1 MTVTANT
8 TPSETPATAATR
20 FRSITLIVAILAF
33 LSLGLPDGALG
44 VAWPSIR
51 ASFGLSL
58 SQLGTLL
65 TASMLGY
72 LFASALSGRI
82 VSAVGVGHVL
92 TLSTALMAASAA
104 GYALSPG
111 WWAMVACAVGAGMGS
126 GAIDAGLNAYA
137 AHHFSPRATN
147 WMHATFG
154 FGATTGPL
162 LMTAL
167 IARGSSWRWGYAI
180 IAALM
185 TALAVTFLATHR
197 VWRDDAE
204 GAADSGGS
212 AADAAKAEPR
222 AAAAQSMHPLRRPRV
237 WVGIALFFV
246 YTGLE
251 FSTGQW
257 AYSVLTQS
265 RGVRPTIAGTAVGLF
280 WGSLTAGRIV
290 LGGLTTWVSHTLI
303 LRCAVIGA
311 PFAALCIASR
321 GHYAINIAGLMLM
334 GFTLAPI
341 FPLMIS
347 VTPQRVG
354 TRDASHAVGYQ
365 IAAAALGG
373 AGLPALAGILAKWH
387 GLEMIGP
394 YLVAVAMMFLALHEI
409 VLRLAP
415 NDGSR
420 AA

>member
-1 MTVTANT
+1 MTATTSNRRSEPTGTAGT
-8 TPSETPATAATR
+8 KS
-20 FRSITLIVAILAF
+20 RSITLIVAILAF

-51 ASFGLSL
+51 TSFGLSL

-82 VSAVGVGHVL
+82 VQAIGVGHLL

-111 WWAMVACAVGAGMGS
+111 WWSMVGCAVGAGMGS

-167 IARGSSWRWGYAI
+167 IARGSSWRWGYAV
-180 IAALM
+180 IAGLM
-185 TALAVTFLATHR
+185 TALAVAFLATHR
-197 VWRDDAE
+197 VWRDDGEPAAD
-204 GAADSGGS
+204 GAA
-212 AADAAKAEPR
+212 APDAASAEPHAG
-222 AAAAQSMHPLRRPRV
+222 AAELMHPLRRPRV

-265 RGVRPTIAGTAVGLF
+265 RGVRPAIAGTAVGLF

-303 LRCAVIGA
+303 LRCAVVGA

-373 AGLPALAGILAKWH
+373 AGLPALAGIVAKSH
-387 GLEMIGP
+387 GLEVIGP
-394 YLVAVAMMFLALHEI
+394 YLVAVAVMFLVLHEI

-415 NDGSR
+415 SDASR